1 MNQTKRCL
9 IIDGNNLLYRSY
21 HASQHLPWEN
31 EFKAIFIFLRIMI
44 SLLKNNGYQKLLVVF
59 DSTKINFR
67 HHILPGYKIHRLAT
81 PPQFLQQV
89 DCLQELFVQS
99 NISLVKLINFEADD
113 LIASFISQN
122 SESHPDWKLDIFSQ
136 DKDLMQLLSPQ
147 VSIYHYN
154 SKKEVVPF
162 TYPKFCQEYRFAP
175 SSYVDYLCLLGD
187 KSDNIQGVNGIGIK
201 SAQQLIQRFGTVEAL
216 YQNIYQ
222 LPVKTQDLLAD
233 SKQLVY
239 QNKQLITLR
248 KDLILPINWGEC
260 DFSWEKWKSNQKL
273 IEFCQKHQ
281 FKSILK
287 LLD

>member
-1 MNQTKRCL
+1 MSQIKKCL

-31 EFKAIFIFLRIMI
+31 EFKAIFIFLRIII
-44 SLLKNNGYQKLLVVF
+44 SLLKENNYQKLLVVF
-59 DSTKINFR
+59 DSAKINFR

-81 PPQFLQQV
+81 PPQFLQQM
-89 DCLQELFVQS
+89 DCLQEIFVQS
-99 NISLVKLINFEADD
+99 NIPLAKLANFEADD
-113 LIASFISQN
+113 LIASFTSQN
-122 SESHPDWKLDIFSQ
+122 SKSHPDWKLDIFSQ

-147 VSIYHYN
+147 VSIYRYDN
-154 SKKEVVPF
+154 KREIVPF
-162 TYPKFCQEYRFAP
+162 TYSEFCQEYKFAP

-187 KSDNIQGVNGIGIK
+187 KSDNIRGINGIGIK
-201 SAQQLIQRFGTVEAL
+201 SAQQLIQKFGTVEML
-216 YQNIYQ
+216 YQSICQ
-222 LPVKTQDLLAD
+222 LPVKKQNLLTN

-248 KDLILPINWGEC
+248 KDLTLPINWEEC

-273 IEFCQKHQ
+273 IEFCQEHQ

-287 LLD
+287 LLS